1 MEYARQEYTSRSELQ
16 KNVDSGFPFCPFCGQ
31 YPHWMV
37 NTTKGVVRIKCQ
49 KCHAKLKLEYG
60 NVIRVIGTGNKNKS
74 HLKLNGTYYSQ
85 DLFLLSQN
93 FNPLNTK
100 KYSTNIPNDVY
111 DESAAK
117 KAKSN
122 KRLESI
128 VVPIAFSLLSLTIVA
143 FGIIFILAILNYFI
157 KLF

>member
-1 MEYARQEYTSRSELQ
+1 MEYARQEYTSRSEMQ
-16 KNVDSGFPFCPFCGQ
+16 KNIDSGFPICPFCGQ

-93 FNPLNTK
+93 FNPLNK
-100 KYSTNIPNDVY
+100 NKYSTNIPNDVY

-122 KRLESI
+122 ERLKSI
-128 VVPIAFSLLSLTIVA
+128 VVPIAYLFLLLV
-143 FGIIFILAILNYFI
+143 FGGGFILFILAILN
-157 KLF
+157 LL